1 MHFLK
6 MNVKRSYIVC
16 LLMLLNVNHMQMSF
30 LKINFFRA
38 NDVNFGVNES
48 IHERIFSVNEHQKV

>member
-1 MHFLK
+1 
-6 MNVKRSYIVC
+6 
-16 LLMLLNVNHMQMSF
+16 MLIHMQMSF